1 MNKVLEICN
10 KKIEIFYEK
19 MEKPKIP
26 VVVLNTFEHEGE
38 DVWKECKKIMAKDFI
53 LVAISNLNWNDE
65 MTPWKCL
72 PIYKGDNE
80 CKGEADNYL
89 TDLENIIL
97 PKVEDYI
104 KNELEKEIEFWTIA
118 GYSLGGLFAMY
129 TGYKTD
135 VFKRIVSASGSMWY
149 PKLVEFVMNNKLN
162 GNVDKVYFSLGDKEA
177 NTKNEI
183 LKTVQKNTEAIYNKL
198 KNEVETIFELNNGNH
213 FQEANLRTAKGI
225 KWILKGE

>member
-19 MEKPKIP
+19 MEKQKIP

-38 DVWKECKKIMAKDFI
+38 DVWKECKKIMTKDFI

-65 MTPWKCL
+65 MTPWKCS
-72 PIYKGDNE
+72 PIYKGDSE

-97 PKVEDYI
+97 LKVEDYI

-129 TGYKTD
+129 AGYKTD

-225 KWILKGE
+225 KWILEGE